1 MFCGV
6 SLQATIKCHLSSEER
21 PVKRNNASGANS
33 APITG
38 TPGARHLKKGREI
51 SDTKCAQ
58 LAVSETEIAQNTK
71 ILVVLCVISP
81 QAPIR
86 CHFSPEERLQSR
98 KNVPEAESAPMSGTP
113 GARAYEGGGGPEFT

>member
-1 MFCGV
+1 MAQNTKILVVFGVV

-51 SDTKCAQ
+51 SDTTCAH
-58 LAVSETEIAQNTK
+58 LAISEKEIAQNT
-71 ILVVLCVISP
+71 
-81 QAPIR
+81 
-86 CHFSPEERLQSR
+86 
-98 KNVPEAESAPMSGTP
+98 
-113 GARAYEGGGGPEFT
+113 